1 MLSFFYASTL
11 SQVGHA
17 CSSDTL
23 SAHWAALKEKGVIPR
38 ENEKD
43 DYRAT
48 SGHNPKVRNK
58 VAEGGTDMRE
68 FLEEGNLIHE
78 ALRLRHHSGAHF
90 NVCQTGFN
98 AGVSALAWLCNTPQS
113 VLVHS
118 FDLGEHDYVH
128 TARDILDKEYIGRHR
143 LVLGSSL
150 ETLPAEE
157 RGSLKCDFVFVD
169 GGHTTEI
176 ASSDIFWFGRMS
188 RPGTPIVVD
197 NCNVFGRSARGSYG
211 GTPTVNAAYIAAIG
225 MGGNVSHVKQV
236 STGPCHDTSRGH
248 LCRELCVGEY
258 IRAGRE

>member
-1 MLSFFYASTL
+1 M
-11 SQVGHA
+11 
-17 CSSDTL
+17 
-23 SAHWAALKEKGVIPR
+23 
-38 ENEKD
+38 
-43 DYRAT
+43 
-48 SGHNPKVRNK
+48 
-58 VAEGGTDMRE
+58 
-68 FLEEGNLIHE
+68 
-78 ALRLRHHSGAHF
+78 
-90 NVCQTGFN
+90 
-98 AGVSALAWLCNTPQS
+98 
-113 VLVHS
+113 
-118 FDLGEHDYVH
+118 
-128 TARDILDKEYIGRHR
+128 
-143 LVLGSSL
+143 
-150 ETLPAEE
+150 
-157 RGSLKCDFVFVD
+157 D

>member
-1 MLSFFYASTL
+1 MLSFYCASV

-78 ALRLRHHSGAHF
+78 ALRMRHHSGAHF

-98 AGVSALAWLCNTPQS
+98 AGVSALAWLWLQ
-113 VLVHS
+113 H
-118 FDLGEHDYVH
+118 
-128 TARDILDKEYIGRHR
+128 A
-143 LVLGSSL
+143 
-150 ETLPAEE
+150 AE
-157 RGSLKCDFVFVD
+157 
-169 GGHTTEI
+169 
-176 ASSDIFWFGRMS
+176 
-188 RPGTPIVVD
+188 
-197 NCNVFGRSARGSYG
+197 
-211 GTPTVNAAYIAAIG
+211 
-225 MGGNVSHVKQV
+225 
-236 STGPCHDTSRGH
+236 
-248 LCRELCVGEY
+248 
-258 IRAGRE
+258 RAGALL